1 MSTIHSGFDLN
12 VTIFSPEGKI
22 YQLFYVN
29 ALINKNLL
37 LIGMKCKDG
46 ILMIAQKVYDQIEKK
61 NSKTR
66 KIFTVDRFNLVGSIG
81 NVGDINRLVLRARFD
96 NLRFKEIYSENLS
109 GKVFL
114 ARLRELV
121 HLHTVYWHLRP
132 FGCILLI
139 GSVYHSDFKLFSIF
153 PNGESVD
160 CKLSIHGKNSFFLKN
175 FVEDLTSGYKTCKN
189 YIKKICRKI
198 RIFNSLK
205 EGDCFEIFFYSREN
219 LSFEKPISCNLE
231 LEIER

>member
-1 MSTIHSGFDLN
+1 MD
-12 VTIFSPEGKI
+12 
-22 YQLFYVN
+22 YVN
-29 ALINKNLL
+29 ALINKKLL

-46 ILMIAQKVYDQIEKK
+46 LLMISQKIYHQIEKK

-66 KIFTVDRFNLVGSIG
+66 KIFTIDKYNLIGSIG
-81 NVGDINRLVLRARFD
+81 NMGDVTRLVLRARFD

-109 GKVFL
+109 GKIFL
-114 ARLRELV
+114 FRLRELV
-121 HLHTVYWHLRP
+121 HLHTIYWHLRP

-160 CKLSIHGKNSFFLKN
+160 CELSIHGKNSFFLKH
-175 FVEDLTSGYKTCKN
+175 FIEDFTSKYTFCKT
-189 YIKKICRKI
+189 YIKKFCQKI

-219 LSFEKPISCNLE
+219 VSFEKPISCNLT
-231 LEIER
+231 LEIERFLGPSEKMKQVS